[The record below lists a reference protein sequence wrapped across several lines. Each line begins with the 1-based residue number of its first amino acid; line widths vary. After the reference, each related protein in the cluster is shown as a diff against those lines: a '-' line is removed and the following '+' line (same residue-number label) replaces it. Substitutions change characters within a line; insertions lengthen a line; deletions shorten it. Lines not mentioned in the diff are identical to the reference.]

1 MRPSCQPRS
10 AGAARH
16 GACGQGWEFRLCPE
30 SNGEPGVL
38 IDRSDIIRIAFL
50 KVPFAA
56 VWDGTEGPGRRQ
68 EGQAGGSYSTQAG
81 QCGGLDWGRSSG
93 GSGLVRD

>member
-1 MRPSCQPRS
+1 MRQSCQPRS

-38 IDRSDIIRIAFL
+38 IAGSDIIRIAFL
-50 KVPFAA
+50 KVPFAV
-56 VWDGTEGPGRRQ
+56 VWDGTEEPGRRQ
-68 EGQAGGSYSTQAG
+68 EGQAGGYYSTQAG
-81 QCGGLDWGRSSG
+81 ECGSLELWREWAS
-93 GSGLVRD
+93 

>member
-1 MRPSCQPRS
+1 MRESCQPRS

-38 IDRSDIIRIAFL
+38 ITGSDIIRIAFL
-50 KVPFAA
+50 KVSFAV
-56 VWDGTEGPGRRQ
+56 VWDGTEEPGRSQ
-68 EGQAGGSYSTQAG
+68 EGRAGDYYSTQAG
-81 QCGGLDWGRSSG
+81 ECGGLELWREWAN
-93 GSGLVRD
+93 